1 MPQKNTEIQV
11 YINEND
17 SIVNQLQKD
26 VIQLTKLLKDV
37 QNDSMI
43 VSVER
48 VKQKTRNDLF
58 FVIVQ
63 LI

>member
-48 VKQKTRNDLF
+48 VKQKTINDLF